1 MVLAVVDEIVAQA
14 GDGLEVGLVDLLRE
28 GAAVLAEEFAAL
40 IVISIAICRVDV
52 VLTYLSFYVSGKQRL
67 LLLLCGRLS
76 SFHAQSFAL
85 LWPAWPWTHS
95 FALLKYLYVGCQALC
110 FAAHAGGVMWFLYFV
125 GLFDIH
131 LLLEGGSVLH
141 LGVFVDSPSNVHLV
155 DYIMIVVSLVNV
167 DFEAIFIVGPG

>member
-1 MVLAVVDEIVAQA
+1 VVLAVVDEIVAQA
-14 GDGLEVGLVDLLRE
+14 GDGLEVGFVDLLRE

-40 IVISIAICRVDV
+40 IVISIAICRIDV
-52 VLTYLSFYVSGKQRL
+52 VVSGKQRL
-67 LLLLCGRLS
+67 LLLLRSRLS
-76 SFHAQSFAL
+76 SFRAQSFAL

-131 LLLEGGSVLH
+131 LLLEGGSVLY
-141 LGVFVDSPSNVHLV
+141 LGVFVDSPSHVHLV
-155 DYIMIVVSLVNV
+155 DYILIVVSLVNV

>member
-67 LLLLCGRLS
+67 LLLLRGRLS

-95 FALLKYLYVGCQALC
+95 FALLN
-110 FAAHAGGVMWFLYFV
+110 
-125 GLFDIH
+125 H

-141 LGVFVDSPSNVHLV
+141 LGVFVDSPSHVHLV
-155 DYIMIVVSLVNV
+155 DYILIVVSLVNV